1 MTTDRAVTPRIEAR
15 ADIALMAGYHSP
27 QLDVR
32 VRLNTNES
40 PVPPPEA
47 FTEAM
52 AAAVR
57 RINWNRY
64 PDRAARELRARIAGL
79 HGVDPGNVFAANGS
93 NEVIQCLL
101 LAFGGPGRAAATF
114 EPTYALHSHL
124 ARVTGTALVQG
135 RRRDDLGLDLDEA
148 AVVIGRRRPA
158 VTFLCSPNNPTGMTD
173 DPGAVAV
180 VLDRVAE
187 VGGLLCVDEA
197 YGQFSPHT
205 ALDLAGPDVPL
216 AVTRTYS
223 KTWAMAGARLG
234 YLIGPEW
241 VVAELDKVAL
251 PYHLDAMTQA
261 AGVAA
266 LDHVEEMNRRVADL
280 VAERSRLCA
289 GLARL
294 PVKVWPSGANFVL
307 FRPAPVPGAEVWRRL
322 VDRSV
327 LVRDCS
333 SWPGLEGC
341 LRVTVGTPDENDTF
355 LQALEEIL
363 A

>member
-1 MTTDRAVTPRIEAR
+1 MTARIRARD
-15 ADIALMAGYHSP
+15 DIALMAGYHSP

-40 PVPPPEA
+40 PVPPPQA
-47 FTEAM
+47 FTDAVAE
-52 AAAVR
+52 AVR
-57 RINWNRY
+57 RIDWNRY
-64 PDRAARELRARIAGL
+64 PDRSARELRARIAGL
-79 HGVDPGNVFAANGS
+79 HGAGVEPGNVFAANGS

-101 LAFGGPGRAAATF
+101 LAFGGPGRAAAVF

-124 ARVTGTALVQG
+124 ARITGTAVVEG
-135 RRRDDLGLDLDEA
+135 CRGDDLNLNLDGAA
-148 AVVIGRRRPA
+148 AVIDRHRPA
-158 VTFLCSPNNPTGMTD
+158 VVFLCSPNNPTGMTD
-173 DPGAVAV
+173 DPGAVEA
-180 VLDRVAE
+180 VLDAVA
-187 VGGLLCVDEA
+187 VRGGLLCMDEA
-197 YGQFSPHT
+197 YGQFSPRT

-234 YLIGPEW
+234 YLIGPDW
-241 VVAELDKVAL
+241 VVAELGKVAL
-251 PYHLDAMTQA
+251 PYHLDAVTQA
-261 AGVAA
+261 AGIAA
-266 LDHVEEMNRRVADL
+266 LDHVDEMNRRVADL

-289 GLARL
+289 ELERL

-307 FRPAPVPGAEVWRRL
+307 FRPGPVPGAEVWRRL

-341 LRVTVGTPDENDTF
+341 LRVTVGTPGENDAF
-355 LQALEEIL
+355 LEALEGIL
-363 A
+363 I